1 MIIQSVCH
9 KKMKKMKKKILLFII
24 LLILGYIVY
33 FIFSLRVKPPK
44 ISNKSA
50 MEIPL
55 NQISDSLWQC
65 GDSWLKLNDKGLW
78 EMFVSGSPFE
88 LGVKAGKLTKEL
100 NEYQEQTF
108 VDQLKK
114 MIPSESYLN
123 KLKYIIAIFN
133 RNIENYVPIENQ
145 EEIYGYSQF
154 ASEKYNF
161 IAPNYHRMLNY
172 HAAHDIGHALQNMNL
187 VACTAFGVWGKNS
200 TDSSLIIARNFD
212 FYMGEDFA
220 KNKIIAFYQPQKGYP
235 FMTVTWAG
243 MTGVLSG
250 MNKEGLTV
258 TLNAAKSGI
267 PFSAKTPVSIL
278 ARNILQHAKNIDEA
292 YEIAK
297 KAETFVSESFLI
309 GSANDEKAVV
319 IEKSPEKIDLYDP
332 KGNEIMLTNHFQ
344 SKTFKNTDRTIKNRE
359 ETATNARLLRVK
371 DLLKKKQKHNV
382 LSLVSILRNP
392 YDIGDIDIG
401 MGNEIAINQF
411 VAHHGIVFKPK
422 QKQVWISTAPYQ
434 MGEMLMYDLNKIF
447 STPTPA
453 KFVYEPEQT
462 IQKDTFI
469 YSKKY
474 KNFLKYRQLTEQ
486 YRGENSKKLTS
497 KEIEHY
503 ISLNEHYYYVWF
515 IGGQKYLQNGDTTRA
530 YNCFKKALMCK
541 IPRKVDEEQVENA
554 IKELTK

>member
-1 MIIQSVCH
+1 
-9 KKMKKMKKKILLFII
+9 MKRKIFLFIFV
-24 LLILGYIVY
+24 LILGYIIY

-44 ISNKSA
+44 IKDKSA

-78 EMFVSGSPFE
+78 EMYVSGSPFE

-100 NEYQEQTF
+100 NEYQEQAF
-108 VDQLKK
+108 VNQLRR

-133 RNIENYVPIENQ
+133 RNIEKYVPLENQ

-154 ASEKYNF
+154 ASEDYNF

-187 VACTAFGVWGKNS
+187 VACTAFGVWGNHS

-220 KNKIIAFYQPQKGYP
+220 KNKIVAFYQPQKGYP
-235 FMTVTWAG
+235 FITVTWAG
-243 MTGVLSG
+243 MTGILSG

-278 ARNILQHAKNIDEA
+278 ARTILQYAKNIDEA
-292 YEIAK
+292 YKIAEK
-297 KAETFVSESFLI
+297 TKTFVSESFLI
-309 GSANDEKAVV
+309 GSANDGKAVV
-319 IEKSPEKIDLYDP
+319 IEKSPDKIDLYAP
-332 KGNEIMLTNHFQ
+332 EGNQIVLTNHFQ
-344 SKTFKNTDRTIKNRE
+344 SETFKNTDRTIKNRE
-359 ETATNARLLRVK
+359 ETATNLRLLRVK
-371 DLLKKKQKHNV
+371 DLLKKRQKHNV
-382 LSLVSILRNP
+382 LSLVAILRNP
-392 YDIGDIDIG
+392 YDIDDVDIG

-411 VAHHGIVFKPK
+411 VAHHGIVFKPEK
-422 QKQVWISTAPYQ
+422 KQVWVSNPPYQ

-447 STPTPA
+447 ATPTPT
-453 KFVYEPEQT
+453 KFVYEPRQT
-462 IQKDTFI
+462 IDEDTLV

-474 KNFLKYRQLTEQ
+474 KNFLEYRRLTEQ
-486 YRGENSKKLTS
+486 YKQENSKKITPE
-497 KEIEHY
+497 EIEHY
-503 ISLNEHYYYVWF
+503 ISLNKNYYYVWF
-515 IGGQKYLQNGDTTRA
+515 ISGQKYLQNGDSTRA
-530 YNCFKKALMCK
+530 SEYFKKALDCK
-541 IPRKVDEEQVENA
+541 IPRKVDKKQIEDA
-554 IKELTK
+554 IKQLTE